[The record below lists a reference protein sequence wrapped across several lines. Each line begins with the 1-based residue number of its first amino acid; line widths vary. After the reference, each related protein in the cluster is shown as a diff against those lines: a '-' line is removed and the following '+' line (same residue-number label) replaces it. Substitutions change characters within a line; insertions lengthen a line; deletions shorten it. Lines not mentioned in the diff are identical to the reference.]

1 MEGSYPSIRV
11 VPRVKVKPRPFL
23 GDVVFLYYFLGGMKM
38 SHLME
43 RLTEKQ
49 RTEVK
54 RQMAIYSQ
62 GVQEIIPTEEL
73 EIKIAKSIIE
83 NRPLKVK
90 LGLDPSAP
98 DVHLGHTV
106 VLNKLRQFQENGHT
120 IQLIIGDF
128 TGKIGD
134 PTGKSIAR
142 KQLTD
147 EDVKHNAKTYFE
159 QFGKI
164 MDMSKVELHFNSQW
178 LSKLNFEEVI
188 QLAGKITVARLL
200 ERDDFEERI
209 AFGKPISLHEFFYPL
224 MQGYDSVIL
233 ECDIELG
240 GTDQHFNILMGRHFQ
255 EKFGKDKQVALL
267 MPLIEGLDG
276 VEKMSKSKKN
286 YIGIDESPQ
295 EMYGKAMSIPDELM
309 DKYFELVTDL
319 TPVQIQ
325 KIKEEIKSGI
335 LHPRDAKMLLGKT
348 IVRMYHGLDAAE
360 QAEQH
365 FIQVFQQGSIPDE
378 IPVIEWRGNEEIS
391 VIDLLVNVKLF
402 QSKSEARRMIENR
415 GIKINGEKVRDVQ
428 QQISITDG
436 LIIQVGKR
444 KFVKMIIQS

>member
-1 MEGSYPSIRV
+1 MNQLIEQ
-11 VPRVKVKPRPFL
+11 
-23 GDVVFLYYFLGGMKM
+23 
-38 SHLME
+38 
-43 RLTEKQ
+43 LTKEQ
-49 RTEVK
+49 QSEVK

-73 EIKIAKSIIE
+73 EQKLATSILE
-83 NRPLKVK
+83 NRPLKIK

-106 VLNKLRQFQENGHT
+106 VLNKMRQFQENGHL

-134 PTGKSIAR
+134 PTGKSVAR

-147 EDVKHNAKTYFE
+147 EEVKFNAKTYFE
-159 QFGKI
+159 QFAKVI
-164 MDMSKVELHFNSQW
+164 DMEKVELHYNSKW
-178 LSKLNFEEVI
+178 LSKLNFEDVI

-209 AFGKPISLHEFFYPL
+209 AFKKPISLHEFFYPL
-224 MQGYDSVIL
+224 MQGYDSVML

-255 EKFGKDKQVALL
+255 EKFNKEKQVALL
-267 MPLIEGLDG
+267 MPLLEGLDG

-295 EMYGKAMSIPDELM
+295 EMYGKAMSIPDQLM
-309 DKYFELVTDL
+309 IKYFELVTNF
-319 TPVQIQ
+319 TPDQLKTLKQQI
-325 KIKEEIKSGI
+325 EIGE

-348 IVRMYHGLDAAE
+348 IVTMYHGEEAAE
-360 QAEQH
+360 AAQQH
-365 FIQVFQQGSIPDE
+365 FITVFQQRNLPTDIPE
-378 IPVIEWRGNEEIS
+378 ITWNGDTEIL
-391 VIDLLVNVKLF
+391 VTDLLVEL
-402 QSKSEARRMIENR
+402 QLLTSKSEARRMINNR
-415 GIKINGEKVRDVQ
+415 GIKLNEIKVEDPALVV
-428 QQISITDG
+428 SVTDG
-436 LIIQVGKR
+436 LIVQVGKR
-444 KFVKMIIQS
+444 KIVKILL